1 MEYSIVIPVF
11 NSEKS
16 LEELHTRV
24 KAAMEKISGDVE
36 IIFVDDFSKDK
47 SWDILLQIKA
57 ENPQQVKLFRLGKNF
72 GQHSATLCGFQ
83 NSIGNRIATLDDD
96 LQHSPEDIS
105 LLVARMDATG
115 ADVVYGISSEKF
127 KLKRLSREIYKKGSQ
142 KLEGAM
148 GEGSSFRLIKRHLAE
163 RILAHDHQYPFIE
176 EILYWYT
183 RFVEFV
189 PVTFQPR
196 KHGKSNYSPKNT
208 LSLLKGNTLNYSNWP
223 LKMMMVLGGIF
234 SFIFFLVGI
243 FYIFKKLFLGVSVPG
258 FTALIV
264 SICFTASLM
273 LLCFGVLGFYIKN
286 ILMRLNHHPAYFVK
300 EQRL

>member
-16 LEELHTRV
+16 LGELHS
-24 KAAMEKISGDVE
+24 KLKMAMENISNDFE

-47 SWDILLQIKA
+47 SWETLLQIKA
-57 ENPQQVKLFRLGKNF
+57 ENLDQVKLFRLGKNF
-72 GQHSATLCGFQ
+72 GQHSATLCGFKK
-83 NSIGNRIATLDDD
+83 SKGNRIITLDDD
-96 LQHSPEDIS
+96 LQHSPKDIPI
-105 LLVARMDATG
+105 LIQRMDETG

-148 GEGSSFRLIKRHLAE
+148 GEGSSFRLIKRHLADK
-163 RILAHDHQYPFIE
+163 ILSHEHQYPFIE
-176 EILYWYT
+176 EILHWYT

-189 PVTFQPR
+189 PIEFQPR
-196 KHGKSNYSPKNT
+196 KYGKSNYDSKST
-208 LSLLKGNTLNYSNWP
+208 MSLLKGNTLNYSIWP
-223 LKMMMVLGGIF
+223 LKMMMALGGML
-234 SFIFFLVGI
+234 SFIFFLIGT
-243 FYIFKKLFLGVSVPG
+243 FYILKKLFLNISVPG

-273 LLCFGVLGFYIKN
+273 LLCFGVLGYYIKN
-286 ILMRLNHHPAYFVK
+286 ILMRLNNHPAYFVK
-300 EQRL
+300 EEQV